1 MGHTPWL
8 TVDGTSLV
16 SSPRSALRITILF
29 IFAALAGLAL
39 ASACGVGM
47 MGNDM
52 RGQMHGRGS
61 QAPQTPVISDAAQVT
76 VEIINFDF
84 FARDLTVQRGSTVTW
99 VNGDAVPHDATDVD
113 ESWGTGTLAQG
124 ESATLTFDS
133 PGAYQYLCTIHPTM
147 KATLNVV

>member
-1 MGHTPWL
+1 MANTSWV
-8 TVDGTSLV
+8 TVDGTGLV
-16 SSPRSALRITILF
+16 SSPKSALRIAVF
-29 IFAALAGLAL
+29 VFAALAGLVL

-47 MGNDM
+47 MGNGM
-52 RGQMHGRGS
+52 YEQMHGGGS
-61 QAPQTPVISDAAQVT
+61 QVPQTPVISDASQVT

-99 VNGDAVPHDATDVD
+99 VNGDAVPHDATDVAGG
-113 ESWGTGTLAQG
+113 WGTGTLAQG
-124 ESATLTFDS
+124 ESSTLNFDS

>member
-1 MGHTPWL
+1 MANTSWV
-8 TVDGTSLV
+8 TVDGTDPV
-16 SSPRSALRITILF
+16 SSPKSALRIAILF

-39 ASACGVGM
+39 ASACGGGM

-52 RGQMHGRGS
+52 HGQMRGRGS
-61 QAPQTPVISDAAQVT
+61 QVPQTPVISGAPQVT

-84 FARDLTVQRGSTVTW
+84 FPRDLTVQRGSTVTW
-99 VNGDAVPHDATDVD
+99 ANGDAVPHDATDVAGNW
-113 ESWGTGTLAQG
+113 STGTLALG

>member
-1 MGHTPWL
+1 MANASRV
-8 TVDGTSLV
+8 TVDGTGPV
-16 SSPRSALRITILF
+16 GSSKSALRITILF

-52 RGQMHGRGS
+52 HGQMRGPGS
-61 QAPQTPVISDAAQVT
+61 QVPQTPVVSAASQVT

-84 FARDLTVQRGSTVTW
+84 FPRDLTVQRGSTVTW
-99 VNGDAVPHDATDVD
+99 VNSDAVPHDATDVAGG
-113 ESWGTGTLAQG
+113 WGTGTLALG

>member
-1 MGHTPWL
+1 MANTSWV

-52 RGQMHGRGS
+52 HGQMRGRGS
-61 QAPQTPVISDAAQVT
+61 QVPQTPVISSASQVT
-76 VEIINFDF
+76 VEISNFDF
-84 FARDLTVQRGSTVTW
+84 FPRDLTVQQGSTVTW
-99 VNGDAVPHDATDVD
+99 INGDAAPHDATDVAGG
-113 ESWGTGTLAQG
+113 WGTGTLAPG

-133 PGAYQYLCTIHPTM
+133 SGAYQYLCTIHPTM
-147 KATLNVV
+147 KAALNVV